1 MYDIEEAFAAIEEE
15 LIASMIRNLERH
27 SAWEEKEGFQWEQWQ
42 ALQLQSLEQYK
53 RRNKKRFTKKFDNI
67 NKHIETA
74 IREARERG
82 GFEQEIKILE
92 AIKTGKFTARGKKG
106 ANAEFFKINDRK
118 IDALIKAT
126 VNDMQKAETAILRM
140 ANDKYRQVIFNA
152 QVYANSGAG
161 TYEKAVD
168 MATKDFLSSGLN
180 CVEYKNGARHTLKDY
195 ADMALRTASKR
206 AYLTGEGE
214 KRAEWG
220 IHTVIVNKRGNP
232 CPKCLPFV
240 GRVFI
245 DDVWSGGSSKDG
257 KYPLLSSAV
266 EAGLYHPR
274 CKDSHTTFFPGITP
288 KPVTYNKAELK
299 QLEDRYINEQ
309 KQKIA
314 VNNVSK
320 YKRLAK
326 YSLDPE
332 NKSIYKAKA
341 KKANVVIDT
350 LDDKIENEALEW
362 YVSGEGQWVNQY
374 LRGSSDFGELSVDEK
389 ELIAAIDK
397 ATSRET
403 VTESKLFRSVDAE
416 AVFGDMSQIEY
427 ENLRSALAYGANNKY
442 EQLAL
447 ENAMKVKGRTITEK
461 GFMSTSK
468 DYDVVADWGTFTGAE
483 KPIII
488 EFDVPEGIKGKD
500 LKAFDIEGDEQFE
513 VLLARNSR
521 YEIKDITAKDG
532 NIYLKAELKTE
543 KAIKN
548 TAQAEKVVEEV
559 KKPAFTPAKT
569 IEEAKKYAEE
579 KLGLFRADYD
589 KMQLDFAN
597 MINKEV
603 TKVYDTFGNLNAKGR
618 LESIIIWPKRVS
630 WYAAYSSGGKCIG
643 LKNVTSKGV
652 MKKWA
657 KDAAEQYAA
666 GFWSTNNAEHAIRH
680 ELGHAVQHMIA
691 DDNLGRLNRVQL
703 LHKRLMREL
712 DIDSWS
718 ANQFDDDKLKQAGK
732 YISYYALRNENELI
746 AESVAEYMAGNPRLV
761 AKKVIEILTSDNV
774 DFDLDEIMREIL

>member
-53 RRNKKRFTKKFDNI
+53 KRNKKKFTKKFNSI
-67 NKHIETA
+67 NQHIETA

-82 GFEQEIKILE
+82 GFEQELKILE

-140 ANDKYRQVIFNA
+140 ANDQYRQVIFNA

-220 IHTVIVNKRGNP
+220 IHTVIINKRGNP

-245 DDVWSGGSSKDG
+245 DDVWSGGSAKDG

-309 KQKIA
+309 KQKMA

-320 YKRLAK
+320 YRRLAK

-332 NKSIYKAKA
+332 NKSVYKAKSA
-341 KKANVVIDT
+341 AWEK
-350 LDDKIENEALEW
+350 
-362 YVSGEGQWVNQY
+362 VSE
-374 LRGSSDFGELSVDEK
+374 
-389 ELIAAIDK
+389 
-397 ATSRET
+397 
-403 VTESKLFRSVDAE
+403 
-416 AVFGDMSQIEY
+416 
-427 ENLRSALAYGANNKY
+427 
-442 EQLAL
+442 
-447 ENAMKVKGRTITEK
+447 IT
-461 GFMSTSK
+461 
-468 DYDVVADWGTFTGAE
+468 
-483 KPIII
+483 
-488 EFDVPEGIKGKD
+488 
-500 LKAFDIEGDEQFE
+500 
-513 VLLARNSR
+513 
-521 YEIKDITAKDG
+521 
-532 NIYLKAELKTE
+532 
-543 KAIKN
+543 
-548 TAQAEKVVEEV
+548 EKVVEEV
-559 KKPAFTPAKT
+559 KQPTFIPVNTIKEAEEYAKQFIGEGYSKKFNNEAKYSGISLDNANQINKALRDLYASVEMPKINGIKTISATSAKGKKVFSSADAVAAYDPVEHGIFLNKDVLKNATTVESYNLEAQEAWKIVMSNIDNLTGSQKELALTYKKAGRALVGDGSVYDYIVHEMGHHVQWEVLDVKTNNMMGENMKKYAPKISGYANASKGEYIAESFAAYIKGETKILDPEFVDYMDKLKVVENSAKSSTIKLSNAEVRKKYIEEVSKIKENIDASLT
-569 IEEAKKYAEE
+569 IEEQAKLAFEARNRIRSEARKMMADEDTRKKLEE
-579 KLGLFRADYD
+579 ERP
-589 KMQLDFAN
+589 
-597 MINKEV
+597 NKSFEE
-603 TKVYDTFGNLNAKGR
+603 L
-618 LESIIIWPKRVS
+618 
-630 WYAAYSSGGKCIG
+630 
-643 LKNVTSKGV
+643 VTSKMERKGMTREEAIQDV
-652 MKKWA
+652 YKTATK
-657 KDAAEQYAA
+657 
-666 GFWSTNNAEHAIRH
+666 TNANVNK
-680 ELGHAVQHMIA
+680 ELG
-691 DDNLGRLNRVQL
+691 LN
-703 LHKRLMREL
+703 
-712 DIDSWS
+712 
-718 ANQFDDDKLKQAGK
+718 G
-732 YISYYALRNENELI
+732 
-746 AESVAEYMAGNPRLV
+746 
-761 AKKVIEILTSDNV
+761 
-774 DFDLDEIMREIL
+774 DEDV